1 MRKVCASLSFYET
14 KKINQHRGNN
24 MDKLGLDIVQKGFF
38 QFGPKETLISNSKHT
53 VHSPL
58 PALVPSLKHYID

>member
-14 KKINQHRGNN
+14 KKINQQSGNN

-38 QFGPKETLISNSKHT
+38 QFGPKETLT
-53 VHSPL
+53 
-58 PALVPSLKHYID
+58 